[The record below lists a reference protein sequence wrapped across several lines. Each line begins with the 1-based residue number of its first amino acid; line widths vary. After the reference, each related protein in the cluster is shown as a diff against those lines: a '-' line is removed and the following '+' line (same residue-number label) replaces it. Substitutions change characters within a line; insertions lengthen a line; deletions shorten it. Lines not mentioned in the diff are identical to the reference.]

1 MPFQSLARAQSGTT
15 RSRALAQLP
24 MTIASPA
31 AAAKARGPRK
41 TVQQQSSFA
50 TVVKKRAKKRAQVSR
65 ARLGV
70 AADAPKHGRLRMHGP
85 RNVATDDDDARRSLA
100 EKTQRRTVHLNAV
113 LASGTADFEAAPSR
127 ASFADGEMGALLH
140 EERFNDYVD
149 GNFDDAGAE
158 VRSLDQRDRKVGL
171 FGDWLEASGYGKYI
185 EWVQDGK
192 GEFRPRCI

>member
-1 MPFQSLARAQSGTT
+1 
-15 RSRALAQLP
+15 

-50 TVVKKRAKKRAQVSR
+50 TAVKKRAKKRAQVSR

-70 AADAPKHGRLRMHGP
+70 AADAPKHGWLRMHGP

-127 ASFADGEMGALLH
+127 ESFADGETGALLH

-158 VRSLDQRDRKVGL
+158 VRSLESTTEPPSQVTPAKCRRLGTCYPV
-171 FGDWLEASGYGKYI
+171 
-185 EWVQDGK
+185 
-192 GEFRPRCI
+192 